1 MRECLHIVAPLAS
14 VTIAPKPR
22 SDSYLRVVARFLYLV
37 IASAGSI
44 RGLTSWHMEAKMALN
59 APHVVMYLIALVL
72 AVAGLLAY
80 FGVLGGMVSWAFWLM
95 VIAFIVLAGAVLVK
109 AS

>member
-1 MRECLHIVAPLAS
+1 
-14 VTIAPKPR
+14 
-22 SDSYLRVVARFLYLV
+22 
-37 IASAGSI
+37 
-44 RGLTSWHMEAKMALN
+44 MALN